1 MLVLVTAHILMT
13 LCAAG
18 ALYCTAAAVLAWRR
32 VRRAS
37 AAREEAFAR
46 ALVARE
52 RERDKALARELARK
66 RVRTL
71 DEVGALRAATV
82 RLQRPAALREAEVL
96 QRLRS

>member
-1 MLVLVTAHILMT
+1 MPALVTAHILMT
-13 LCAAG
+13 LCAVG
-18 ALYCTAAAVLAWRR
+18 ALYCTATAVLAWRR
-32 VRRAS
+32 LKRAS

-46 ALVARE
+46 SLVARE

-71 DEVGALRAATV
+71 DEVERLRAVTA

-96 QRLRS
+96 RRLRS